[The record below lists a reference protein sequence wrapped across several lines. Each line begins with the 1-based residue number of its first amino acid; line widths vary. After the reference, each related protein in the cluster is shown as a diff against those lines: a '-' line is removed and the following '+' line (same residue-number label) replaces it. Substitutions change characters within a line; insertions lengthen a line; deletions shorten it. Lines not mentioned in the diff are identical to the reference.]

1 MVKRRTPEE
10 ADRELE
16 RVAPNTAAFL
26 RRAKSAPTVIAQR
39 AQDARA
45 DREFEQA
52 REALAKVAPETAA
65 IVEGWARLWRPA
77 DAC

>member
-1 MVKRRTPEE
+1 MQRCGGCLL
-10 ADRELE
+10 DRCTCRLKPG
-16 RVAPNTAAFL
+16 RP
-26 RRAKSAPTVIAQR
+26 APTVIAQR

-45 DREFEQA
+45 DREFAQA
-52 REALAKVAPETAA
+52 REELAKVAPETAA